1 MHIRVKFVKENKD
14 GSADVEVQVDQEGHV
29 FLMQR
34 GLTEVLWDAIEM
46 EKKNVSKSASGRRK
60 SLRPKSD
67 TAVGFHSNEQPRVSR
82 RKRS

>member
-1 MHIRVKFVKENKD
+1 MFIRVKFVKENKD
-14 GSADVEVQVDQEGHV
+14 GSADVEIKVDQEGHV

-67 TAVGFHSNEQPRVSR
+67 TAVGLHSDEQPRVSR

>member
-1 MHIRVKFVKENKD
+1 MEIRVKFVKENKD
-14 GSADVEVQVDQEGHV
+14 GSAEVELSVDQEGHV
-29 FLMQR
+29 FIMQR

-67 TAVGFHSNEQPRVSR
+67 TAVGFHSDEQPRVSR